1 MAHIKEKT
9 MGIFDDDFG
18 SGTDFIH
25 GSDGFHATV
34 QHIGNMSFIHD
45 SNGNNATI
53 QHIGGMDFY
62 HSSDGRS
69 GTIMHI
75 GGRCRHR

>member
-1 MAHIKEKT
+1 
-9 MGIFDDDFG
+9 
-18 SGTDFIH
+18 
-25 GSDGFHATV
+25 
-34 QHIGNMSFIHD
+34 MSFIHD

-53 QHIGGMDFY
+53 QHIGGMNFY

-75 GGRCRHR
+75 GGRYQHR